1 MPRTGRCKMIDPMI
15 IIDRATWS
23 QAVAK
28 WPELYD
34 CTCYC
39 GFRIIIVDG
48 PPKIK
53 SPPVS
58 LQEQCQSPRTPEME
72 KAAASI
78 MGKVREVME
87 GRATLP
93 GMNNLEDHP

>member
-1 MPRTGRCKMIDPMI
+1 MRDLMLDPTI

-23 QAVAK
+23 QAIEK
-28 WPELYD
+28 WPELAG
-34 CTCYC
+34 CTSF
-39 GFRIIIVDG
+39 GGVKIIVVNG
-48 PPKIK
+48 PPK
-53 SPPVS
+53 SNSTPAS
-58 LQEQCQSPRTPEME
+58 MQEQCMSPRTPEME

-78 MGKVREVME
+78 IGKVREVME

>member
-1 MPRTGRCKMIDPMI
+1 MIDPMI
-15 IIDRATWS
+15 IIDSATWS

-34 CTCYC
+34 CTCYI

-48 PPKIK
+48 PPKYNP
-53 SPPVS
+53 PPVS
-58 LQEQCQSPRTPEME
+58 LQEQCRPPRTPEMD
-72 KAAASI
+72 KTAAII
-78 MGKVREVME
+78 MEKVRDVME

-93 GMNNLEDHP
+93 TATSTEATEANP